1 MISPVMTIAAAG
13 LLQNTGLAPS
23 SQLLQSTSAYESVP
37 VVQQFLNLLPAAQSQ
52 LKAATFQ
59 SLAKLGSTNLPA
71 VTNVIPASLT
81 SSLLLLAPNGIYI
94 DGLTGLIVD
103 VATGIMGD
111 GDLSK
116 FTQIFNSATGYAVQ
130 ASSFIAA
137 SQNTQALSIT
147 FGPTTGGMNN
157 LITGSFNQ
165 VTTSFTSLAAD
176 FSKLGN
182 LINLN
187 DLANLGDPITL
198 LQQVGTVAG
207 SELPALSQAL
217 GAVGISANAL
227 NSLIFGYSDVTASVQ
242 KNLYVAFEKVTG
254 NDLEQVK
261 AILGVTTGGIT
272 NMAQLL
278 DPKKILP
285 NSYLTLTVPTPDGL
299 QPVYT
304 ASGAINTNIEKYL
317 QEPTTPSYPG
327 DDAVTRA
334 RLGLQPIPTRAFT

>member
-1 MISPVMTIAAAG
+1 
-13 LLQNTGLAPS
+13 
-23 SQLLQSTSAYESVP
+23 
-37 VVQQFLNLLPAAQSQ
+37 
-52 LKAATFQ
+52 
-59 SLAKLGSTNLPA
+59 
-71 VTNVIPASLT
+71 
-81 SSLLLLAPNGIYI
+81 
-94 DGLTGLIVD
+94 
-103 VATGIMGD
+103 
-111 GDLSK
+111 
-116 FTQIFNSATGYAVQ
+116 
-130 ASSFIAA
+130 
-137 SQNTQALSIT
+137 
-147 FGPTTGGMNN
+147 
-157 LITGSFNQ
+157 
-165 VTTSFTSLAAD
+165 
-176 FSKLGN
+176 
-182 LINLN
+182 
-187 DLANLGDPITL
+187 
-198 LQQVGTVAG
+198 
-207 SELPALSQAL
+207 
-217 GAVGISANAL
+217 VGISANAL